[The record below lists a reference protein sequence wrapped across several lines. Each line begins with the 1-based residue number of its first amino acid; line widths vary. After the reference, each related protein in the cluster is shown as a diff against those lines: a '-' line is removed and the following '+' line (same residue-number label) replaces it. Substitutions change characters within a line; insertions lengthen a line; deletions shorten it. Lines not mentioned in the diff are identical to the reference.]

1 MKEILPGIFS
11 WHEFSEEKQLNFN
24 GYLLVFEGESVLI
37 DPPGMTEEAFAK
49 LESLA
54 GKISKHPLQA
64 ILLTNVHHER
74 ECDEVRK
81 RFDAPV
87 LINEKDEAGLEEKA
101 DKTFADGDALPAGLT
116 TFKFENQKSPGESA
130 FFLKERGVMILGDAL
145 IGKVPGKLNMLP
157 PDKYRDPKLAK
168 KGLSKLLD
176 YEFESLLVGDG
187 EPILKDAK
195 EAVKVFL
202 ES

>member
-1 MKEILPGIFS
+1 MKEILPGIFT

-24 GYLLVFEGESVLI
+24 GYLIISEGESVLI
-37 DPPGMTEEAFAK
+37 DPPRMTDKDFSE

-54 GKISKHPLQA
+54 GKNSKHPLQA

-81 RFDAPV
+81 KLNVPV
-87 LINEKDEAGLEEKA
+87 LINEKDEAGLEGKA
-101 DKTFADGDALPAGLT
+101 DKTFADGDTLPGGLM
-116 TFKFENQKSPGESA
+116 TFKFESQKSPGESA
-130 FFLKERGVMILGDAL
+130 FFLKEKGIMILGDAL

-157 PDKYRDPKLAK
+157 PDKYRDPKMAK
-168 KGLSKLLD
+168 KGLSKILD

-187 EPILKDAK
+187 EPILKDAR
-195 EAVKVFL
+195 EAVKTFL

>member
-1 MKEILPGIFS
+1 MKEILPGIFT
-11 WHEFSEEKQLNFN
+11 WHEFSEEKKLNFN
-24 GYLLVFEGESVLI
+24 GYLIVSTEGSVLI
-37 DPPGMTEEAFAK
+37 DPPKITEDDFAE
-49 LESLA
+49 LESLVN
-54 GKISKHPLQA
+54 KNSKSPLRA

-87 LINEKDEAGLEEKA
+87 LINEKDEAGLEGKA
-101 DKTFADGDALPAGLT
+101 DKTFADGDALPAGLN

-176 YEFESLLVGDG
+176 YEFESILVGDG

>member
-1 MKEILPGIFS
+1 MKEILPGIFT
-11 WHEFSEEKQLNFN
+11 WHEFSEEKKLNFN
-24 GYLLVFEGESVLI
+24 GYLIISTMRSVLI
-37 DPPGMTEEAFAK
+37 DPPEITEDDFAE
-49 LESLA
+49 LEILVN
-54 GKISKHPLQA
+54 KYSKSPLQA

-74 ECDEVRK
+74 ECDEVKK
-81 RFDAPV
+81 RFNAPV
-87 LINEKDEAGLEEKA
+87 LINEKDEAGLEGKA
-101 DKTFADGDALPAGLT
+101 DKTFADGDALPAGLN

-157 PDKYRDPKLAK
+157 PDKYRDSKLAK

>member
-1 MKEILPGIFS
+1 MKEILPGIFT
-11 WHEFSEEKQLNFN
+11 WHEFSEEKQMNFN
-24 GYLLVFEGESVLI
+24 GYLVIGQDESVLI
-37 DPPGMTEEAFAK
+37 DPPAMTESDSSK
-49 LESLA
+49 LEELA
-54 GKISKHPLQA
+54 GKNSSHPLKA

-81 RFDAPV
+81 KLDAPV
-87 LINEKDEAGLEEKA
+87 LINEKDAAGLEKKA
-101 DKTFADGDALPAGLT
+101 DKTFADGDALSGGLV

-187 EPILKDAK
+187 EPILKNAK
-195 EAVKVFL
+195 EAVKVLL

>member
-1 MKEILPGIFS
+1 MKEILPGIFT

-24 GYLLVFEGESVLI
+24 GYLLITAGESVLI
-37 DPPGMTEEAFAK
+37 DPPRMTEEVFTK
-49 LESLA
+49 FESLA
-54 GKISKHPLQA
+54 GKNSKHPLQA

-74 ECDEVRK
+74 ECGEVRK
-81 RFDAPV
+81 KLDAPV
-87 LINEKDEAGLEEKA
+87 LINEKDEAGLEGKA
-101 DKTFADGDALPAGLT
+101 DKTFADGDALPCGLM

-130 FFLKERGVMILGDAL
+130 FFQKERGVMILGDAL

-157 PDKYRDPKLAK
+157 PDKYRDSKLAK

-187 EPILKDAK
+187 ESILMNAK

>member
-49 LESLA
+49 LGSLA

-87 LINEKDEAGLEEKA
+87 LINEKDEAGLEGKA
-101 DKTFADGDALPAGLT
+101 DKTFVDGDALPAGLT

-130 FFLKERGVMILGDAL
+130 FFLKERGIMILGDAL

-168 KGLSKLLD
+168 KCLSKLLD
-176 YEFESLLVGDG
+176 YEFESILVGDG

>member
-1 MKEILPGIFS
+1 MKEILPGIFT

-24 GYLLVFEGESVLI
+24 GYLLVSEGESVLI
-37 DPPGMTEEAFAK
+37 DPPGMTEDDVAEF
-49 LESLA
+49 ESLA
-54 GKISKHPLQA
+54 GKNSKSPLRA

-74 ECDEVRK
+74 ECGEVRK
-81 RFDAPV
+81 RFDVPV
-87 LINEKDEAGLEEKA
+87 FINEKDEAGLEGKA
-101 DKTFADGDALPAGLT
+101 DKTFADGDVLPSGLS
-116 TFKFENQKSPGESA
+116 TFKFESQKSPGESA

-157 PDKYRDPKLAK
+157 PDKYRDPKMAK

-176 YEFESLLVGDG
+176 YEFESLLLGDG
-187 EPILKDAK
+187 EPILKNAK
-195 EAVKVFL
+195 EAVKTFF